1 MKPVKSFLIL
11 LPIII
16 FVLSACGAGNIQP
29 TPTTVPSPTVIL
41 PTIPSPTSTPTL
53 EPTLTPTNEPTS
65 TPEPTATATLIPF
78 VGFTNMF
85 RFYRTWYDNDKTVF
99 YFLNAGLDNTIYA
112 KIGEHTLECAVEVIG
127 MPTPNALK
135 CVSQDRIEQD
145 KKNPIKMTFF
155 ADPALKQMV
164 YEYEF
169 AIARG
174 PEAVYYTG
182 NDCPARGTNVWCE
195 TEYRQYASTCTTSLT
210 CYDAC
215 GYYYS
220 FDNIPAGL
228 DEPWTPTVYCP

>member
-29 TPTTVPSPTVIL
+29 TPTTVPSPTEIL

-99 YFLNAGLDNTIYA
+99 YFLNAGLDNSIYA

-127 MPTPNALK
+127 LPTPNALK

>member
-29 TPTTVPSPTVIL
+29 TPTTVPSPTEIL

-99 YFLNAGLDNTIYA
+99 FFLNAGLDNSIYA

-127 MPTPNALK
+127 LPTPNALK

>member
-29 TPTTVPSPTVIL
+29 TPTTVPSPTEIL